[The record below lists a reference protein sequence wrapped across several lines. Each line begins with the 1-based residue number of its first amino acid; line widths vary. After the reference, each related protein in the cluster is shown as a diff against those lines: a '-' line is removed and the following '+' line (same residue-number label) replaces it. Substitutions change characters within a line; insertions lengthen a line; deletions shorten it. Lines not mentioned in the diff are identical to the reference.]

1 MTGNFL
7 LDLELNFFKSLGVIL
22 SYAGWFI
29 IPAILFVLFWELR
42 LRFIRR
48 AFIKKMDFKIMEV
61 KIPKNIFITAKAM
74 EQIFAAMYSIYS
86 FGAFKNWEKYVL
98 GKVETFASFEIEGS
112 SAGVRFYIYHPARL
126 RKLIEVAIYAQYPNA
141 EIHDSFDYAKSTP
154 IHLPNSE
161 YEVWGTNFI
170 LNRENYYPIKTYA
183 YFEETEEEKRID
195 PLAHIVE
202 VISNLKEGERIWYQ
216 VIIAGTGKPT
226 GNDWQKEGEDKIS
239 EIAGRKKEDKNK
251 FSVWGEFNMWVANFF
266 KAPFTD
272 VNWGE
277 EKKEEKPASK
287 FLTPVEQNI
296 VKAINGKTAKL
307 GFETVIRIIYIDQK
321 EAFTPLNIASIL
333 GTFQQFGASDINS
346 FKPGGEITGV
356 GNFLSKISSRY
367 KKMMEFTKKRAIY
380 FAYINRRFGKTNWEK
395 KEKFP
400 VLNTEELAT
409 IYHFPS
415 LTIETPQLRRLDTK
429 KGGPPKG
436 LPIIKM

>member
-7 LDLELNFFKSLGVIL
+7 LDFELNFFKSLGVIL

-29 IPAILFVLFWELR
+29 VPLILFSIFWYLR

-48 AFIKKMDFKIMEV
+48 QFIKKMDFNLIEV
-61 KIPKNIFITAKAM
+61 KIPKDIFITAKAM

-86 FGAFKNWEKYVL
+86 FGAFKKWDKYVL
-98 GKVETFASFEIEGS
+98 GKVETSISFEIEGS
-112 SAGVRFYIYHPARL
+112 FAGVRFYIYHPARL
-126 RKLIEVAIYAQYPNA
+126 RKLIEMAIYAQYPAA
-141 EIHDSFDYAKSTP
+141 EVHEAFDYTKSMAA
-154 IHLPNSE
+154 HLPNSE
-161 YEVWGTNFI
+161 YEVWGTNYI
-170 LNRENYYPIKTYA
+170 LNRENYYPVKTYN

-216 VIIAGTGKPT
+216 VMIAGTGKAI

-251 FSVWGEFNMWVANFF
+251 FSVWGELNMWITNFF
-266 KAPFTD
+266 KAPFAEI
-272 VNWGE
+272 NWGE
-277 EKKEEKPASK
+277 EKKEERPAGR
-287 FLTPVEQNI
+287 FLTPAEQNL
-296 VKAINGKTAKL
+296 VKSISGKISKS
-307 GFETVIRIIYIDQK
+307 GFETVIRIVYIDQK
-321 EAFTPLNIASIL
+321 AAFTPLNIASIL

-346 FKPGGEITGV
+346 FKPGAEITGMAT
-356 GNFLSKISSRY
+356 FLSKISPRY
-367 KKMMEFTKKRAIY
+367 KKMMEFGKKRAIY
-380 FAYINRRFGKTNWEK
+380 FRYINRRFGKTNMER

-415 LTIETPQLRRLDTK
+415 LTIETPQLRRLETK

-436 LPIIKM
+436 LPIIS

>member
-29 IPAILFVLFWELR
+29 IPLILFSIFWYLR

-48 AFIKKMDFKIMEV
+48 QFVKTMDWKIIEV
-61 KIPKNIFITAKAM
+61 KIPKDIFITAKAM

-86 FGAFKNWEKYVL
+86 FSAFKKWEKYVL
-98 GKVETFASFEIEGS
+98 GKVETFVSFEIEGS
-112 SAGVRFYIYHPARL
+112 SAGVHFYIYHPARL
-126 RKLIEVAIYAQYPNA
+126 RKLIEMAIYAQYPAA
-141 EIHDSFDYAKSTP
+141 EIHEAFDYAKSMTA
-154 IHLPNSE
+154 HLPNSE
-161 YEVWGTNFI
+161 YEVWGTNYI
-170 LNRENYYPIKTYA
+170 LNRENYYPVKTYN

-195 PLAHIVE
+195 PLAHIIE

-226 GNDWQKEGEDKIS
+226 ENDWQKEGEDKIS

-251 FSVWGEFNMWVANFF
+251 FSVWGELNMWITNFF
-266 KAPFTD
+266 KAPFAEI
-272 VNWGE
+272 NWGE
-277 EKKEEKPASK
+277 EKKEERPVGR
-287 FLTPVEQNI
+287 FLTPAEQNL
-296 VKAINGKTAKL
+296 VKSISGKISKS
-307 GFETVIRIIYIDQK
+307 GFETVIRIVYIDQK
-321 EAFTPLNIASIL
+321 AAFTPLNIASIL

-346 FKPGGEITGV
+346 FKPGAEITGMA
-356 GNFLSKISSRY
+356 NFLSKISPRY
-367 KKMMEFTKKRAIY
+367 KKMMEFAKKRAIY
-380 FAYINRRFGKTNWEK
+380 FRYINRRFGKTNMER

-415 LTIETPQLRRLDTK
+415 LTIETPQLRRLETK

-436 LPIIKM
+436 LPIIN

>member
-1 MTGNFL
+1 MSSNFL
-7 LDLELNFFKSLGVIL
+7 LDIEFNFFKSLGVIL

-29 IPAILFVLFWELR
+29 IPAILFAFFWELR

-48 AFIKKMDFKIMEV
+48 DFIKKMDWKILEV

-86 FGAFKNWEKYVL
+86 FGAFKKWEKYVL
-98 GKVETFASFEIEGS
+98 GKVETFVSFEIAGS

-126 RKLIEVAIYAQYPNA
+126 RKLIETAIYAQYPNA
-141 EIHDSFDYAKSTP
+141 EIHDAFDYTKSMPTY
-154 IHLPNSE
+154 LPNNE

-170 LNRENYYPIKTYA
+170 FNRENYYPIKTYE

-195 PLAHIVE
+195 PLAHIIE

-239 EIAGRKKEDKNK
+239 EIAGHKKADKEK
-251 FSVWGEFNMWVANFF
+251 FSVWGEFNMWVVNFF

-272 VNWGE
+272 ISWGE
-277 EKKEEKPASK
+277 ERKEEKPTAK
-287 FLTPVEQNI
+287 FLTPAEQNL
-296 VKAINGKTAKL
+296 VKSISRKISKS

-333 GTFQQFGASDINS
+333 GTFQQFGAYDMNS
-346 FKPGGEITGV
+346 FRPGAEITGIS
-356 GNFLSKISSRY
+356 NFLSKISPRY
-367 KKMMEFTKKRAIY
+367 KKMMEFIKKRAIY
-380 FAYINRRFGKTNWEK
+380 FAYINRRFGKTNMEK

-400 VLNTEELAT
+400 VLSTEELAT

-415 LTIETPQLRRLDTK
+415 FTVETPQFRRLDTK